1 MMQTNYLMPDYRY
14 FFFLDDSIYDNLFV
28 QIPAEI
34 KTREELFSVLS
45 EKLNFPEY
53 FGQNWDALY
62 DLLRDFSWISQ
73 HTVILAHT
81 DIPLAEPALQKTYL
95 EILRDSVS
103 DWKPGEAHKLVVTF
117 PSSLQRKISELL
129 G

>member
-1 MMQTNYLMPDYRY
+1 MQTNYLMPDYQY
-14 FFFLDDSIYDNLFV
+14 FFFLDDNIYDNLFV
-28 QIPAEI
+28 RIPAEI

-53 FGQNWDALY
+53 FGQNWDALH

>member
-1 MMQTNYLMPDYRY
+1 MQTNYFTPNYQY
-14 FFFLDDSIYDNLFV
+14 FFFLDDSIYNNFFV
-28 QIPAEI
+28 QILTGI
-34 KTREELFSVLS
+34 KTRDELFSILS

-62 DLLRDFSWISQ
+62 DLLRDFSWISE
-73 HTVILAHT
+73 HTIILAHN

-103 DWKPGEAHKLVVTF
+103 DWKPGEQHKLVVTF
-117 PSSLQRKISELL
+117 PSSLQEKIKDILS
-129 G
+129 